1 MSEKETTEI
10 NGFTLVEIMVVVAII
25 GMLTVMAVPT
35 LQKTRVRSQDNAV
48 RNNLRQFAS
57 AGAQYMLDEGL
68 SVVGYSQIVGQS
80 GHLHVLEQVAGED
93 YTVLTVGTDTTR
105 LSVNVLGR
113 AVYYDF

>member
-1 MSEKETTEI
+1 MNEKKSSEI

-35 LQKTRVRSQDNAV
+35 LQKTRARSQDNAV

-68 SVVGYSQIVGQS
+68 SVVGYIQIIGPS
-80 GHLHVLEQVAGED
+80 GHLHVLDQVAGED

-113 AVYYDF
+113 TVFYDF